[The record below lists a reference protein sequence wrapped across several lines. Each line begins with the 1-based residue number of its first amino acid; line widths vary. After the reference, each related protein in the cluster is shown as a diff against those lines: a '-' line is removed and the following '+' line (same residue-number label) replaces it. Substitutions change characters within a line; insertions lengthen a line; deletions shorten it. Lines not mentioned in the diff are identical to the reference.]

1 MAELRRMAERYRTP
15 IGVLVVLALIGLGF
29 AALEHLT
36 QEIRFADVR
45 AALHGL
51 SAGKIALALLA
62 TAGSYLA
69 LTFYDVLALRTIGR
83 PLPWRTAALASF
95 TSYTLSHNLGLALLT
110 GGSARYRIY
119 TAAGLDGPDVARI
132 VTIASGTFW
141 AGVISVTGV
150 ALLLHPGALDLAG
163 LRLSATQVR
172 FAGWG
177 WSR

>member
-69 LTFYDVLALRTIGR
+69 LTFYGGVRHGR
-83 PLPWRTAALASF
+83 SCRRQPVPGAGRAR
-95 TSYTLSHNLGLALLT
+95 
-110 GGSARYRIY
+110 GSP
-119 TAAGLDGPDVARI
+119 AAGRCL
-132 VTIASGTFW
+132 
-141 AGVISVTGV
+141 
-150 ALLLHPGALDLAG
+150 
-163 LRLSATQVR
+163 
-172 FAGWG
+172 
-177 WSR
+177 